1 MVFKAIRYF
10 LERENL
16 AFRNGVFLIDFERKD
31 LKQDMVRK
39 LSEELGLTLTT
50 NPKALIKEME
60 QRNMLIVITNCET
73 VNPNHKLCKE
83 TASFFQEM
91 ILKNGNLK
99 LILITEWKG

>member
-1 MVFKAIRYF
+1 VVFKAIRYF

-50 NPKALIKEME
+50 NPKALIKEMG

-73 VNPNHKLCKE
+73 VNPNH
-83 TASFFQEM
+83 
-91 ILKNGNLK
+91 
-99 LILITEWKG
+99 

>member
-16 AFRNGVFLIDFERKD
+16 AFRNGVFLIDFERQFRT
-31 LKQDMVRK
+31 QDMVRK
-39 LSEELGLTLTT
+39 ISEELGLTSTA
-50 NPKALIKEME
+50 NPKDMIKEMG

-73 VNPNHKLCKE
+73 VNPNHKLCEE

-99 LILITEWKG
+99 LILITEWKS